1 MTESQSHIAVF
12 WDNKMM
18 FHRLVEDACG
28 YCEAVTPLMLAAPF
42 YKGRYTGII
51 IPTGFGNLQYS
62 KLLPALRAVSGR
74 IEEYLEEGGRL
85 FVYGAAD
92 PANTGN
98 PYDWLPVEVEY
109 HFGFAEHKLEIDT
122 SSPWKSLFDGYDT
135 EKYPTD
141 GWFVQYP
148 GKPIAV
154 AENGFPVFIECS
166 VGKGMLLLAS
176 THEYPSDAF
185 LKQFGSADVE
195 IRF

>member
-1 MTESQSHIAVF
+1 MMDTHNHIAVF

-74 IEEYLEEGGRL
+74 IEDYLENGGKL
-85 FVYGAAD
+85 LVYGAAD

-98 PYDWLPVEVEY
+98 PYNWLPVDVEY
-109 HFGFAEHKLEIDT
+109 HFEFAEHKLEIDA
-122 SSPWKSLFDGYDT
+122 SSPWRSLFGGDDT
-135 EKYPTD
+135 DKFAAD
-141 GWFVQYP
+141 GWFVKYP
-148 GKPIAV
+148 GKPVAV
-154 AENGFPVFIECS
+154 AGNGFSVLGECPVGE
-166 VGKGMLLLAS
+166 GTLLLAS
-176 THEYPSDAF
+176 AHEYPSDAF
-185 LKQFGSADVE
+185 LKQFGAAATE
-195 IRF
+195 IQF

>member
-1 MTESQSHIAVF
+1 MTETYNHIAVF
-12 WDNKMM
+12 WDSKMM

-42 YKGRYTGII
+42 YKGRYTGVI

-62 KLLPALRAVSGR
+62 KMLPALRAVSDR

-92 PANTGN
+92 PAHPGN
-98 PYDWLPVEVEY
+98 PYDWLPVEAEY
-109 HFGFAEHKLEIDT
+109 HFEFAEHTLEIDA

-135 EKYPTD
+135 EKFATD

-154 AENGFPVFIECS
+154 AENGFPVFVECS
-166 VGKGMLLLAS
+166 VGKGTLLLAS

-185 LKQFGSADVE
+185 LKQFGSADAEV
-195 IRF
+195 RF

>member
-1 MTESQSHIAVF
+1 MMDTHNHIAVF

-74 IEEYLEEGGRL
+74 IEDYLENGGKL
-85 FVYGAAD
+85 LVYGAAD

-98 PYDWLPVEVEY
+98 PYNWLPVDVEY
-109 HFGFAEHKLEIDT
+109 HFEFAEHKLEIDA
-122 SSPWKSLFDGYDT
+122 SSPWRSLFDGYDT
-135 EKYPTD
+135 DKFAAD
-141 GWFVQYP
+141 GWFVKYP
-148 GKPIAV
+148 GKPVAV
-154 AENGFPVFIECS
+154 AENRFPVLVECP
-166 VGKGMLLLAS
+166 VGEGTLLLAS
-176 THEYPSDAF
+176 AHEYPSDAF
-185 LKQFGSADVE
+185 LKQFGAAATE
-195 IRF
+195 IQF

>member
-1 MTESQSHIAVF
+1 MTGSQGHIAVF
-12 WDNKMM
+12 WDSRMM

-42 YKGRYTGII
+42 YKGRYTGVI

-74 IEEYLEEGGRL
+74 IEEYLEDGGRL

-92 PANTGN
+92 PAKTGN
-98 PYDWLPVEVEY
+98 PYDWLPIEVEY
-109 HFGFAEHKLEIDT
+109 HFGFAEHKLDIDA

-135 EKYPTD
+135 EKFATD
-141 GWFVQYP
+141 GWFVKCP

-154 AENGFPVFIECS
+154 AENGFPVFVECP
-166 VGKGMLLLAS
+166 VGEGTLLLAS

-185 LKQFGSADVE
+185 LKQFGAADAEV
-195 IRF
+195 RF

>member
-1 MTESQSHIAVF
+1 
-12 WDNKMM
+12 M

-74 IEEYLEEGGRL
+74 IEDYLENGGKL
-85 FVYGAAD
+85 LVYGAAD

-98 PYDWLPVEVEY
+98 PYNWLPVDVEY
-109 HFGFAEHKLEIDT
+109 HFEFAEHKLEIDA

-135 EKYPTD
+135 DKFAAD
-141 GWFVQYP
+141 GWFVKYP
-148 GKPIAV
+148 GKPVAV
-154 AENGFPVFIECS
+154 AENGFPVLVECP
-166 VGKGMLLLAS
+166 VGEGTLLLAS
-176 THEYPSDAF
+176 AHEYPSDAF
-185 LKQFGSADVE
+185 LKQFGAAATE
-195 IRF
+195 IQF

>member
-1 MTESQSHIAVF
+1 MMDTHNHIAVF

-74 IEEYLEEGGRL
+74 IEDYLENGGKL
-85 FVYGAAD
+85 LVYGAAD

-98 PYDWLPVEVEY
+98 PYNWLPVDVEY
-109 HFGFAEHKLEIDT
+109 HFEFAEHKLEIDA

-135 EKYPTD
+135 DKFAAD
-141 GWFVQYP
+141 GWFVKYP
-148 GKPIAV
+148 GKPVAV
-154 AENGFPVFIECS
+154 AENRFPVLVECP
-166 VGKGMLLLAS
+166 VGEGTLLLAS
-176 THEYPSDAF
+176 AHEYPSDAF
-185 LKQFGSADVE
+185 LKQFGAAATE
-195 IRF
+195 IQF